1 MKLQKSSLL
10 PLLCGV
16 LVTPHAAAQAPA
28 ASGGV
33 EVSAAGASGD
43 TTAAAPAPAAPA
55 PAADASV
62 DASAPSLG
70 ATATPAVE
78 ATVAPA
84 PVAAPPAAPAREP
97 YMKRYRPKNNLVEIG
112 VFGGMM
118 FPSDDHGLFDERRA
132 HVPYADLAGE
142 IGLRLAY
149 FPLSFL
155 GVEIEGAGMPA
166 GIETGGKAGMWTAR
180 AHGVLQLPSASI
192 VPFVLLGG
200 GVLGASSDALGSDRD
215 ASTHFGG
222 GVKVPFDDFL
232 SLRVDVRDT
241 LIPKYA
247 EEAQVHNPELLFGLT
262 FTLDRHPPKK
272 LAGDQDGD
280 GVFDDDDSCP
290 DAAGPAPT
298 GCPPPPDQDC
308 DGVPDADDRCPE
320 EHGKDGAGCP
330 VPPACPSC
338 EAPNPDPDGD
348 GIIAPDDKCP
358 TAAETRNGFQD
369 ADGCPDEIPE
379 EVKKFTG
386 TMEGIKFEF
395 ASAVI
400 APASYPVLDG
410 AAKTLQDYPDLR
422 VLISGH
428 TDNVGA
434 RETNVGL
441 SQRRADAV
449 KTYLVGK
456 GGAADRIETRGAGPD
471 EPVADN
477 ATPAGRQQNRRIEF
491 KILTR

>member
-1 MKLQKSSLL
+1 MKSLKSSLL

-16 LVTPHAAAQAPA
+16 LVAPHAAAQAA

-33 EVSAAGASGD
+33 DVSAAGASAD
-43 TTAAAPAPAAPA
+43 TSTAAAA
-55 PAADASV
+55 PAADAPAADATV
-62 DASAPSLG
+62 DATAPAVD
-70 ATATPAVE
+70 ATATPTVD
-78 ATVAPA
+78 ATLAPE
-84 PVAAPPAAPAREP
+84 PVAAPAAAPAREP

-118 FPSDDHGLFDERRA
+118 FPSDDHGLFDERRE
-132 HVPYADLAGE
+132 HVPYADVAGE

-155 GVEIEGAGMPA
+155 GVEIEGAGLPA
-166 GIETGGKAGMWTAR
+166 GTDPGKAGLWTAR

-192 VPFVLLGG
+192 VPFLLLGG
-200 GVLGASSDALGSDRD
+200 GVLGASSDAMGSDRD

-222 GVKVPFDDFL
+222 GVKIPFDDFL
-232 SLRVDVRDT
+232 SLRVDLRDT

-247 EEAQVHNPELLFGLT
+247 EEAQVHNAELLFGLSFT
-262 FTLDRHPPKK
+262 FDRHPAKK
-272 LAGDQDGD
+272 PAGDKDGD
-280 GVFDDDDSCP
+280 GVLDDTDSCP

-330 VPPACPSC
+330 VPPACPAC

-348 GIIAPDDKCP
+348 GIIAPADKCP
-358 TAAETRNGFQD
+358 TAAETKNGFQD

-386 TMEGIKFEF
+386 TMEGITFEF

-410 AAKTLQDYPDLR
+410 AAKTLVDYPDLR
-422 VLISGH
+422 VLITGH

-434 RETNVGL
+434 RDTNVKL
-441 SQRRADAV
+441 SERRAESV

-456 GGAADRIETRGAGPD
+456 GVAADRIETRGAGPD

-477 ATPAGRQQNRRIEF
+477 ATPAGRTQNRRIEF
-491 KILTR
+491 KILMK

>member
-1 MKLQKSSLL
+1 MKSLKSSLL

-16 LVTPHAAAQAPA
+16 ALAPHAAAQAPA

-33 EVSAAGASGD
+33 EVSAAGASAD
-43 TTAAAPAPAAPA
+43 TSAAAAAPAPAT
-55 PAADASV
+55 
-62 DASAPSLG
+62 DASAEASAPALD
-70 ATATPAVE
+70 ATATPAVD

-118 FPSDDHGLFDERRA
+118 FPSDDHGLFDERQE
-132 HVPYADLAGE
+132 HVPYANVAGE

-166 GIETGGKAGMWTAR
+166 GTEPSGKAGMWTAR

-200 GVLGASSDALGSDRD
+200 GVLGASSDAMGSDRD

-247 EEAQVHNPELLFGLT
+247 EEAQVHNAELLFGLT

-272 LAGDQDGD
+272 PAGDKDGD
-280 GVFDDDDSCP
+280 GVLDGADACP
-290 DAAGPAPT
+290 GEAGPAPK

-330 VPPACPSC
+330 VPPVCPAC

-348 GIIAPDDKCP
+348 GIIAPEDKCP
-358 TAAETRNGFQD
+358 TTAETKNGFQD

-434 RETNVGL
+434 PEANQKL
-441 SQRRADAV
+441 SQSRAESVVA
-449 KTYLVGK
+449 YLVGK
-456 GGAADRIETRGAGPD
+456 GVPKDVLTAKGYGDTKA
-471 EPVADN
+471 VAPND
-477 ATPAGRQQNRRIEF
+477 TPENKQRNRRVEF
-491 KILTR
+491 VAQ